1 MMLPTPTPAQ
11 ITVVVAS
18 STPAALLAARLLRDA
33 GASLCFLRDAGHPP
47 AWARGEDLVAP
58 SLAQR
63 AGVRVTS
70 DDTPKTGP
78 HPAGHI
84 TLHLPSVPADHALR
98 GRVLSDAAV
107 GALCG
112 LHDEPLRRAPHLS
125 ALAVPSTLAAL
136 WGVNG
141 VLAALRARD
150 RDGRGQTVEVN
161 LLHAAV
167 AAQELGVMMSH
178 APPSA
183 FASLQWAA
191 SPYVAAYRALDGHHV
206 MLHLGLAHHRALFL
220 QWLEHHGHAGVA
232 QQLALAST
240 PATRN
245 DPLTLGSVAE
255 ARATRV
261 LLAQLMSSAPAQQW
275 EDVLSAAGLCAAVVR
290 STAEAAQ
297 TAHVAAAL
305 QDPAFD
311 APQGA
316 LEARSP
322 WVAARG
328 PITSPPLDGVR
339 VLDLSQ
345 VIAGPVAA
353 RTLAELGATVTRVD
367 NPRLTARWAGA
378 FHLLFNA
385 GKHSVTLDLQTTAG
399 TNALWAWVKDNPPD
413 VVLHNWGDPALRT
426 HGLDEVAWRAHC
438 PNVVLAS
445 VSAFGARGGWAG
457 RPGWEQT
464 VQAALGVMEAHGGAQ
479 RPLLFPHAVHDLA
492 TGLLAAASIQVA
504 LRARTF
510 HPASRPT
517 THVSLTASSLLLQAP
532 VLRGE
537 AHPPPRGPGWGV
549 WRRFYKTQR
558 GWVWLEVPPPAR
570 LEVLAALDLQSSV
583 LGLSADV
590 AADQVA
596 AALAALPAA
605 HWVRVLDARWPQ
617 VVCVPRASVRA
628 LLRGTRGSLW
638 ERHPVPGVGAVTVV
652 RHPLELSRTPVLHL
666 PPPPPRDQAASTT
679 RLRWL
684 TTQLRW
690 AGQALRARG

>member
-1 MMLPTPTPAQ
+1 MMLPSPTPAR
-11 ITVVVAS
+11 IPVLVAS

-33 GASLCFLRDAGHPP
+33 GASLGFLRDAGHPP
-47 AWARGEDLVAP
+47 AWARAEDLVDPLP
-58 SLAQR
+58 SQA
-63 AGVRVTS
+63 AGVRITS
-70 DDTPKTGP
+70 DDTPHLGSGP
-78 HPAGHI
+78 PDLI
-84 TLHLPSVPADHALR
+84 TLHLPCVAVNHPLH

-112 LHDEPLRRAPHLS
+112 LYDEPLRRAPHVS

-141 VLAALRARD
+141 VLAAVRARD
-150 RDGRGQTVEVN
+150 RDGRGQTVEVD

-183 FASLQWAA
+183 FVSLQWAA
-191 SPYVAAYRALDGHHV
+191 SPYVAAYAAQDGHHV

-220 QWLEHHGHAGVA
+220 QWLEHHGHAAVA
-232 QQLALAST
+232 QQLALASS
-240 PATRN
+240 PETRK
-245 DPLTLGSVAE
+245 DPLALGGVAE
-255 ARATRV
+255 ARATRA

-275 EDVLSAAGLCAAVVR
+275 EDVLTAAGLCAAVVR
-290 STAEAAQ
+290 STAQAARTQ
-297 TAHVAAAL
+297 HVANVL
-305 QDPAFD
+305 LDPAFD
-311 APQGA
+311 APGGG

-322 WVAARG
+322 GVAASG
-328 PITSPPLDGVR
+328 PVATPPLAGLR

-367 NPRLTARWAGA
+367 NPRLTAAWAGA

-385 GKHSVTLDLQTTAG
+385 GKQSLTLDLQTTAG

-413 VVLHNWGDPALRT
+413 VVLHNWGDPALRA
-426 HGLDEVAWRAHC
+426 HGLDEAAWRERC
-438 PNVVLAS
+438 PNVVLAA
-445 VSAFGARGGWAG
+445 VSAFGARGSWAG

-464 VQAALGVMEAHGGAQ
+464 VQAALGVMDAHGGVQ

-504 LRARTF
+504 LRARAF
-510 HPASRPT
+510 RPGSRPT

-532 VLRGE
+532 VLSGE
-537 AHPPPRGPGWGV
+537 AHPPPRGPGWGA
-549 WRRFYKTQR
+549 WRRFYKSER
-558 GWVWLEVPPPAR
+558 GWLWLEVPAHAR
-570 LEVLAALDLQSSV
+570 ADVLATLGLPGSV
-583 LGLSADV
+583 LGLAADV
-590 AADQVA
+590 AADHVA
-596 AALAALPAA
+596 RALTALPTA

-628 LLRGTRGSLW
+628 VLHGTRGVLW
-638 ERHPVPGVGAVTVV
+638 DRHHIPGVGAVSVV

-666 PPPPPRDQAASTT
+666 PPPPPRDQAARST

-690 AGQALRARG
+690 AGEALRARG